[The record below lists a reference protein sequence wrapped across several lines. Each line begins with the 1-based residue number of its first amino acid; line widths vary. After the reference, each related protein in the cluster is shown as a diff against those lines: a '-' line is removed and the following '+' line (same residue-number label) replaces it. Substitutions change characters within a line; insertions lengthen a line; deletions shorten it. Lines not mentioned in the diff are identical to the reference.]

1 MLGARIK
8 WSWICSNQVEDQ
20 QGNWGQEAES
30 RKEDRKRR
38 QGTAEMSRNVFEDL
52 DTFVCM
58 LELTFIP
65 SWTFLYCWANSCE
78 RKCCVLLVAGQ
89 PTQQRV
95 NFGVTVESIT
105 ESWRALYHRFELI
118 ASTAGVSGICGLVI
132 LVVILKFI
140 KAQGRMLKIKLKD
153 L

>member
-52 DTFVCM
+52 DTICLHAGTDVYS
-58 LELTFIP
+58 LLNI
-65 SWTFLYCWANSCE
+65 FL
-78 RKCCVLLVAGQ
+78 LL
-89 PTQQRV
+89 
-95 NFGVTVESIT
+95 S
-105 ESWRALYHRFELI
+105 
-118 ASTAGVSGICGLVI
+118 
-132 LVVILKFI
+132 K
-140 KAQGRMLKIKLKD
+140 
-153 L
+153 

>member
-1 MLGARIK
+1 MLGAQIK

-20 QGNWGQEAES
+20 QGNWGQESRPAKKLGPES

-65 SWTFLYCWANSCE
+65 S
-78 RKCCVLLVAGQ
+78 
-89 PTQQRV
+89 
-95 NFGVTVESIT
+95 
-105 ESWRALYHRFELI
+105 
-118 ASTAGVSGICGLVI
+118 
-132 LVVILKFI
+132 
-140 KAQGRMLKIKLKD
+140 
-153 L
+153 